1 MLKTIFGVFIILHG
15 LVHLLYFGQSR
26 GYFEL
31 QPGLNWPDNA
41 WIFSKFFDNVSIRN
55 LAGSLLILCTL
66 LLVAGGLG
74 LLLTQDWWRT
84 VVASGVTFST
94 VIYFLMWNGK
104 LQRLDD
110 QGGIG
115 ILINLAILALILV
128 AKWPHFEA

>member
-1 MLKTIFGVFIILHG
+1 MLKIIFGVFIILHG

-26 GYFEL
+26 KYFEL

-41 WIFSKFFDNVSIRN
+41 WIFSRFLDNTSIRN
-55 LAGSLLILCTL
+55 LASGLLILVTV

-74 LLLTQDWWRT
+74 LLLAQGWWRT
-84 VVASGVTFST
+84 VVAGGVAFST
-94 VIYFLMWNGK
+94 VLYFLMWNGE

-115 ILINLAILALILV
+115 ILINLAILVLILV
-128 AKWPHFEA
+128 AKWPNFET